1 MSTQPQSQPSSSSLP
16 PPKSL
21 HQGSAG
27 ASFEIADAIDANACV
42 KEYYQL
48 EECLGEHDRSFKAC
62 QHAVLAL
69 KTCNSKRNQ
78 VNQNDR

>member
-1 MSTQPQSQPSSSSLP
+1 MSSSTSPSVTTP
-16 PPKSL
+16 PSKSL

-69 KTCNSKRNQ
+69 KACNNKRSQ
-78 VNQNDR
+78 IDQKAK